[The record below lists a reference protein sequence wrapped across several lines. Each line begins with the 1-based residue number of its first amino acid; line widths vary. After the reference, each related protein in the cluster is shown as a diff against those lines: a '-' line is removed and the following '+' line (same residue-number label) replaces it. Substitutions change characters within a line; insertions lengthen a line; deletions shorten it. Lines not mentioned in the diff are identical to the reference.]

1 MRHGRIVLAAALAL
15 GGHSVGAPAAGLDPA
30 LSVTATTDER
40 RRGLGWSDGRPSVTA
55 RGTISP
61 IEGTSLTASA
71 TSLRRSARHDEAA
84 WLVDAT
90 LGYRHSLGSVD
101 FDGQLTYHAFPGRSA
116 LDYVELGGGA
126 ATLVGPVQLEGFAL
140 YAPKQQA
147 IGGDN
152 LYLAGAASMA
162 IIGTPFSL
170 RAQVGRSS
178 GSTDDPVRAQ
188 RLRPRGRYWDA
199 SLRLDHVQGPL
210 RLSIGYT
217 DSFGFARPALPG
229 PLGRNMGAR
238 VLVSAG
244 FDLGG

>member
-1 MRHGRIVLAAALAL
+1 MKRGRIALAAALAF
-15 GGHSVGAPAAGLDPA
+15 GGHSAWVAAAGLDPA

-40 RRGLGWSDGRPSVTA
+40 RRGLGWSDGRPSVAA
-55 RGTISP
+55 RGTVRPVDGASV
-61 IEGTSLTASA
+61 TAGA
-71 TSLRRSARHDEAA
+71 TSLRRSARHDGAA

-90 LGYRHSLGSVD
+90 LGYRHNLGSID
-101 FDGQLTYHAFPGRSA
+101 LDGQLTYHTFAGRSA

-178 GSTDDPVRAQ
+178 GRIDDPVRAQ

-199 SLRLDHVQGPL
+199 SLRLDHVRGPL

-229 PLGRNMGAR
+229 PLGRDMGAR